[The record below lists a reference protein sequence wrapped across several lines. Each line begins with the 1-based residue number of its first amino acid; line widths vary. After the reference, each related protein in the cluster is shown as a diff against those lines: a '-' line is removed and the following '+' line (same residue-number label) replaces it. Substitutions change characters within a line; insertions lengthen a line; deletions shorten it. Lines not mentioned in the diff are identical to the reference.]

1 MITLLSY
8 TIVLITILLVASHL
22 RVFAQDAYAMLRN
35 EFQASLERGRLL
47 SGLAF
52 GGLWFLIFGLA
63 YI

>member
-1 MITLLSY
+1 
-8 TIVLITILLVASHL
+8 VASHL

-52 GGLWFLIFGLA
+52 GGLWVLIFGLA